1 MQVKLLN
8 NVIIKGIRKIKR
20 WILNSL
26 NGFAPIEK
34 AISQQFEAPDI
45 KNSI

>member
-20 WILNSL
+20 WILNFL
-26 NGFAPIEK
+26 NGFAPILK
-34 AISQQFEAPDI
+34 
-45 KNSI
+45 